1 MSSELRLINA
11 IDRFGVLAI
20 LGRQLGAGEI
30 KRMRVAENI
39 VAAYRSRA
47 QSKNWATW
55 ASENK
60 DMSHLLLTAMELL
73 NDGNDS

>member
-1 MSSELRLINA
+1 MSNELRLLNT
-11 IDRFGVLAI
+11 IDRFGSQAV

-39 VAAYRSRA
+39 VSAYRSRA
-47 QSKNWATW
+47 SSKSWATW

-60 DMSHLLLTAMELL
+60 DMNHLLITARELA
-73 NDGNDS
+73 NDGTDS